1 MQKRF
6 ERFKYLFRY
15 IHLLLKVG
23 SEADSLVS
31 KIVDV
36 TVLTDEGVSQNPGR
50 SEASAVEGEDSHEAL
65 VFAGSIINNVVDGLD
80 RVGLS
85 SNNNVQGSRVGLAV
99 NSVGLGQCVPLK
111 VNDQKSV
118 GVDNLQWLQQPG
130 QVHQ

>member
-1 MQKRF
+1 M
-6 ERFKYLFRY
+6 
-15 IHLLLKVG
+15 
-23 SEADSLVS
+23 
-31 KIVDV
+31 
-36 TVLTDEGVSQNPGR
+36 TDEGVSQNPGR